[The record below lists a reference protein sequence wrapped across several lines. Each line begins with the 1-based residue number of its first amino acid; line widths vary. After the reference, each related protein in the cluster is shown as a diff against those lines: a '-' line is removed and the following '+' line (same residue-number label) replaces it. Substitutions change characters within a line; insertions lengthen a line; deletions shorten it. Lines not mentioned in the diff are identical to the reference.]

1 MQMHV
6 FQLGLVSQPSWL
18 WVGRTCEATDVDVNV
33 QVVMGW
39 LVGRVEAADE
49 MQPTRP
55 PLGPKVV
62 KAGALTSSS

>member
-6 FQLGLVSQPSWL
+6 FQLGLVSQPSRL
-18 WVGRTCEATDVDVNV
+18 WVGRNCEATDVDVNV

-39 LVGRVEAADE
+39 SVGRVEAADE
-49 MQPTRP
+49 RQPTRP

-62 KAGALTSSS
+62 KH